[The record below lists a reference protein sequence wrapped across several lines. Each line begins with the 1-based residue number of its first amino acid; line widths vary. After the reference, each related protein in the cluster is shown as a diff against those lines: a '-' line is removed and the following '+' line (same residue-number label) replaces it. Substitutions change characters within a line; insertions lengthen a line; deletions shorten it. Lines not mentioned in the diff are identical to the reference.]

1 MTSQILLPPTLNVPP
16 QTVSGAGRSGALA
29 DLLSAFGPRIML
41 VHGRSLKTNGHLD
54 RILAD
59 FSGSTSTGV
68 YCHAGTE
75 PTLDEVTKCVAA
87 LRAFKPDCVVAV
99 GGGSVMDLAK
109 ASAGL
114 IDAPLSVDAYH
125 GGEPLPASHCP
136 FVAVPTTA
144 GTGSEATYVS
154 VLSDTELGIKK
165 SIRDPSHLP
174 RLVVL
179 DPVLLRTCPAHVLA
193 ASGMDAFTQ
202 AVEAYV
208 SRGATDFSDDLALR
222 GAATVF
228 RNLMCIAE
236 DRDAPD
242 AAYLELLQGSYMAGL
257 ALSHARLG
265 LVHGL
270 AHPLGY
276 RFHAPHGLVCGVCL
290 PAVIRFNREAASAKF
305 DVLSSVLGG
314 DILDLTEDALARLGL
329 ASPFAGKGIDDIDA
343 VVAETLASGSTKA
356 NPRLPTEQDVVE
368 MLAELCA

>member
-1 MTSQILLPPTLNVPP
+1 
-16 QTVSGAGRSGALA
+16 
-29 DLLSAFGPRIML
+29 
-41 VHGRSLKTNGHLD
+41 
-54 RILAD
+54 
-59 FSGSTSTGV
+59 
-68 YCHAGTE
+68 
-75 PTLDEVTKCVAA
+75 
-87 LRAFKPDCVVAV
+87 
-99 GGGSVMDLAK
+99 
-109 ASAGL
+109 
-114 IDAPLSVDAYH
+114 
-125 GGEPLPASHCP
+125 
-136 FVAVPTTA
+136 
-144 GTGSEATYVS
+144 
-154 VLSDTELGIKK
+154 
-165 SIRDPSHLP
+165 
-174 RLVVL
+174 
-179 DPVLLRTCPAHVLA
+179 
-193 ASGMDAFTQ
+193 MDAFTQ

-242 AAYLELLQGSYMAGL
+242 EAYLELLQGSYMAGL

-290 PAVIRFNREAASAKF
+290 PAVIRFNREAASVKF
-305 DVLSSVLGG
+305 DVLSNVLGG

-329 ASPFAGKGIDDIDA
+329 ASPFAGQVIDDIDA